1 MGIVITIATFA
12 VLGFIGW
19 LIYRAVRGRQVKA
32 HHITYGIAVI
42 TGIFTYGFF
51 LSMNILQPVKI
62 VIRMLCGLDLVL
74 AADAAVAA
82 RRSFTIIGGLVPVG
96 DVERTL
102 VAVQL
107 TDASRAVGK
116 IV

>member
-62 VIRMLCGLDLVL
+62 LVSILLGMALIVL
-74 AADAAVAA
+74 AAYLQ
-82 RRSFTIIGGLVPVG
+82 RRRQSSK
-96 DVERTL
+96 
-102 VAVQL
+102 Q
-107 TDASRAVGK
+107 
-116 IV
+116 

>member
-51 LSMNILQPVKI
+51 LSMDILQPVKI
-62 VIRMLCGLDLVL
+62 LVSIILGIILIIL
-74 AADAAVAA
+74 AAYLQ
-82 RRSFTIIGGLVPVG
+82 RR
-96 DVERTL
+96 R
-102 VAVQL
+102 QL
-107 TDASRAVGK
+107 TK
-116 IV
+116 P

>member
-1 MGIVITIATFA
+1 MGIVMTIATLA
-12 VLGFIGW
+12 ILGFIGW

-62 VIRMLCGLDLVL
+62 LVSIFLGLALIIF
-74 AADAAVAA
+74 AAYLQ
-82 RRSFTIIGGLVPVG
+82 RRHPLKS
-96 DVERTL
+96 
-102 VAVQL
+102 
-107 TDASRAVGK
+107 
-116 IV
+116 

>member
-12 VLGFIGW
+12 ILGFIGW

-62 VIRMLCGLDLVL
+62 LVSIIL
-74 AADAAVAA
+74 GMVLIFMAAYLQ
-82 RRSFTIIGGLVPVG
+82 RRH
-96 DVERTL
+96 
-102 VAVQL
+102 Q
-107 TDASRAVGK
+107 VGK
-116 IV
+116 P

>member
-12 VLGFIGW
+12 ILGFIGW

-62 VIRMLCGLDLVL
+62 VVSILLGMALIVL
-74 AADAAVAA
+74 AAYLQG
-82 RRSFTIIGGLVPVG
+82 RQP
-96 DVERTL
+96 
-102 VAVQL
+102 
-107 TDASRAVGK
+107 GK
-116 IV
+116 P

>member
-12 VLGFIGW
+12 ILGFIGW

-62 VIRMLCGLDLVL
+62 LVSIIL
-74 AADAAVAA
+74 GMVLIFMAAYLQ
-82 RRSFTIIGGLVPVG
+82 RRHQSSK
-96 DVERTL
+96 
-102 VAVQL
+102 Q
-107 TDASRAVGK
+107 
-116 IV
+116 